1 MLQAAVAAV
10 YGLATLSG
18 GCIGYLAWQTRD
30 QPGGLP
36 LFGIVVGACWWCGML
51 FLASQVEA
59 FAVSARL
66 QRSTY
71 LGVPVIVACVVL
83 FAAEYTGRDDLLT
96 ARTVGL
102 LSVHPAAVAVFVVLN
117 PGGAFFTSVD
127 PASTVT
133 GVAVGFGVAFWVHAL
148 YSYLALTV
156 ALLALFQE
164 MYRSRRLYRRQFSL
178 LAASVVITAVANYA
192 YIAGPVSFDTAPLG
206 ILFAAGLLTVA
217 ITRYR
222 LVEVVPVA
230 RQRVL
235 ESVDDAVFVA
245 DPEGRIVFANG
256 AARTILGGD
265 PEEPVH
271 GRDVER
277 VVDGQPETEALY
289 EELTETQTE
298 TRTEATVGDTH
309 VDATAT
315 PLAPD
320 REDRLGWLFL
330 VRDVTDREERER
342 ELRRRNEQ
350 LDRFASVVSHD
361 LRNPLDVAE
370 GYVQLAQETG
380 DLSHLDTID
389 DAHGR
394 METIIEDV
402 LTLAREGGEVTTPHP
417 VALSAVAEE
426 AWDNVATDRAALDV
440 AGDETVLADHGRL
453 VRILE
458 NLFRNAVE
466 HGSTSSRPEADDAVE
481 HGSTSPPSHAQ
492 EDTGGENAS
501 EPSVAGAPEDAV
513 EHGSTSSRPEAD
525 DAGSENASEPS
536 VANAPEDTVEHGLPE
551 RSGAETPRTDG
562 DPPLTVTVE
571 PTDGGFSVAD
581 DGTGIP
587 ASDHDRVF
595 ESGYSTGEEGIGTGL
610 AIVRQLASA
619 HGWTVSATNGA
630 DGGARF
636 EFDGVDP
643 AGPPDEL

>member
-18 GCIGYLAWQTRD
+18 GCIGYPAWRTRD

-36 LFGIVVGACWWCGML
+36 SSGIVVGACWWCGML

-102 LSVHPAAVAVFVVLN
+102 LSVHPASVAVFVVLN

-178 LAASVVITAVANYA
+178 LAASVAITAVANYA

-235 ESVDDAVFVA
+235 ESIDDAVFVA
-245 DPEGRIVFANG
+245 DPEGRIVLANG

-265 PEEPVH
+265 PEEPIH

-402 LTLAREGGEVTTPHP
+402 LTLAREGGEVTAPHP

-426 AWDNVATDRAALDV
+426 AWDNVATDRAALEV
-440 AGDETVLADHGRL
+440 AGDETVLADHERL

-466 HGSTSSRPEADDAVE
+466 HGSTSPPSHAQEDAVE
-481 HGSTSPPSHAQ
+481 HGSTSPPSHTR
-492 EDTGGENAS
+492 E
-501 EPSVAGAPEDAV
+501 
-513 EHGSTSSRPEAD
+513 

-536 VANAPEDTVEHGLPE
+536 VANAPEDSVEHSSTGSRPEADDTVEHGLPE

>member
-18 GCIGYLAWQTRD
+18 GCIGYLAWRTRD

-164 MYRSRRLYRRQFSL
+164 MYRSRRLYRRQFGL

-402 LTLAREGGEVTTPHP
+402 LTLAREGGEVTAPHP

-440 AGDETVLADHGRL
+440 AGDETVLADHKRL

-458 NLFRNAVE
+458 NLFRNA
-466 HGSTSSRPEADDAVE
+466 
-481 HGSTSPPSHAQ
+481 
-492 EDTGGENAS
+492 
-501 EPSVAGAPEDAV
+501 
-513 EHGSTSSRPEAD
+513 
-525 DAGSENASEPS
+525 
-536 VANAPEDTVEHGLPE
+536 VEHGLPE